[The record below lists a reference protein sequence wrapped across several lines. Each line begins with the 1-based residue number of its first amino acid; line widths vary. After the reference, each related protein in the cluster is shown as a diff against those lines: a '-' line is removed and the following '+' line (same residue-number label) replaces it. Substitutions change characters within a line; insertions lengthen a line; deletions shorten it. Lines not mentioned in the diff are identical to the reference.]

1 MKMPLWHHR
10 IWLFLIVGLALIV
23 CSTGA
28 CADDVPPGQG
38 AIFNNEATQQAVVE
52 FARQQ
57 NKQLPGACRSATY
70 GAPSRP
76 VFFSKPGTDA
86 TGGMTGGA
94 WIQSVIAT
102 GCGTRVQLNT
112 LTMVQSDGVLRRI
125 ALLPGNTIAD
135 PFLQRDGIMYARAGA
150 AGLIPA
156 DCRQVLI
163 VETRFVK
170 YEGDAVAS
178 VRSGRMLRP
187 WREDWAIDACG
198 RRVAVMMH
206 FVPDATGTT
215 IVVHRNESRL
225 VK

>member
-1 MKMPLWHHR
+1 MRSWHHP
-10 IWLFLIVGLALIV
+10 IQFFLIVGLALIV
-23 CSTGA
+23 RSAGA
-28 CADDVPPGQG
+28 CADDVSPGG
-38 AIFNNEATQQAVVE
+38 GVTLNNEAAQQAVVE
-52 FARQQ
+52 FARKQ
-57 NKQLPGACRSATY
+57 NMQLPGACRSATY

-76 VFFSKPGTDA
+76 VIFGTPGTDA
-86 TGGMTGGA
+86 TGEMTGGA

-102 GCGTRVQLNT
+102 GCGTHLQLNT
-112 LTMVQSDGVLRRI
+112 LTMVQSDGALRRI

-150 AGLIPA
+150 AGLIPP
-156 DCRQVLI
+156 DCHHVLI

-178 VRSGRMLRP
+178 VPSGRTLRP
-187 WREDWAIDACG
+187 WREDWALDACG
-198 RRVAVMMH
+198 TRVAVVMH